1 METSTLRNRM
11 PVSALFD
18 PKIVVTVLV
27 EFGGSGG
34 AASAPLAGQIF
45 DLYRKKYDR

>member
-1 METSTLRNRM
+1 
-11 PVSALFD
+11 
-18 PKIVVTVLV
+18 VVTVLV